1 MPALDS
7 MGYNALWRRRY
18 CGWLRQNMLC
28 FNTKMQLSYL
38 QLKMQLSYLQLRWSP
53 QYLFRTGLW
62 FFSYSLV
69 DFWDIWPYVWNIN
82 SPVIFNQR
90 NWSNLS
96 KWKKL
101 SKMFFHYHWFH
112 KLYPHLCYPAP
123 LCLYFEVDHSRKKLL
138 VLLNPKVV
146 KNKRILYYQMMFF
159 ISFYFK
165 KTILEILVEYFSSK
179 KPGRTACKLNLVKYV

>member
-1 MPALDS
+1 M
-7 MGYNALWRRRY
+7 
-18 CGWLRQNMLC
+18 RQNMLR
-28 FNTKMQLSYL
+28 FNTKT
-38 QLKMQLSYLQLRWSP
+38 QLSYLQLRWSL
-53 QYLFRTGLW
+53 QFLGWTGLW

-138 VLLNPKVV
+138 VLLNPELLNPNVV
-146 KNKRILYYQMMFF
+146 KNKRILYHQMMFF

-165 KTILEILVEYFSSK
+165 KTILEILMEYFSSK
-179 KPGRTACKLNLVKYV
+179 NLGRTAAS